1 MEALEVSSPYINKK
15 IVLSDMEMLP
25 QGPVISEGQDVDLQ
39 IERCKSQKPD
49 LTIVEWPQNPL
60 EALGLATKWSI
71 ELVFSPVHG
80 YEQAGDLASY
90 FIDLK
95 RREVLQ
101 I

>member
-49 LTIVEWPQNPL
+49 LTICGMGLANPL
-60 EALGLATKWSI
+60 EAEGLATKWSI
-71 ELVFSPVHG
+71 ELVFPQFMDMSRQEILLP
-80 YEQAGDLASY
+80 Y
-90 FIDLK
+90 FIDL
-95 RREVLQ
+95 
-101 I
+101 